1 MKKPMLLVAMLTAA
15 AEEQLA
21 NARAGQSRVEEL
33 QATKRAMLEAYAQS
47 IPMMV
52 CTGCRLTAVCG
63 DIAPH
68 GSRCLVSLFGRPAIP
83 NRKLSDTS

>member
-47 IPMMV
+47 MSYDGV
-52 CTGCRLTAVCG
+52 YW
-63 DIAPH
+63 
-68 GSRCLVSLFGRPAIP
+68 
-83 NRKLSDTS
+83 LSSYSGLR